1 MDNQNYIQANNQM
14 KSKLALNKAQQQ
26 EDILQQQQSISEDK
40 LPFKS
45 PQFTR
50 ISQEQESQQNDKIA
64 SLLQQEYQSD
74 QSYISCAQNQ
84 NNQLAQQISDK
95 KSFFITNLPSKTLE
109 LSSSIIQVRK
119 GRKTIDR
126 QKRDDSV
133 SEYQNKSK
141 KSKRK
146 DLSNRNSQV
155 EENELIYQQD
165 EVITNQVGTNNEKI
179 WVSKFYKILTF
190 INRFVVRNKQR
201 LIYFHPN
208 QLQSHQA
215 QAINDLAYE
224 FNNEYEN
231 KQMMKDNIFRSQ
243 YKIVRKLRIMY
254 LIFRKS
260 TKQCYSP
267 FQSLQNKIISLLKNI
282 LDPIPVILP
291 YNNFS
296 LGWDLIILIL
306 ILINVIKI
314 PYELAFNDGYF
325 SVGIVSYISRAI
337 FFLDF
342 FMMFNTAF
350 YENGV
355 LEKQRSKIFL
365 HFLKKR
371 LVIEGC
377 TYVCLWFNPFGI
389 QLFRIFFLIKFL
401 QFYDTIEKL
410 AEAFQLSYKY
420 NFIVK
425 LIVLLIE
432 VVLLCHLFACIWY
445 SIGNYE
451 VKNSTGLNWIQKF
464 STDNNNQYQQY
475 IDSIYFSVV
484 TIGTIGYGDIVPV
497 STLEKVC
504 LTAMA
509 IFSCGIFAY
518 ILSNIQNVYREYQMK
533 QEGYISKLVKL
544 NNYMFNREVN
554 PNLQQM
560 ARKYLEYVHQQGF
573 QQGVMPCDTL
583 NSLSSSLRQEIKEDI
598 FKKSINNIKYL
609 SNFSNQFKIQLSR
622 KMTEIN
628 YGPDEFIMKK
638 GQQQQPRLYY
648 ILKGQVEVCLDKGLK
663 NGYQEN
669 NSSLSLPFSLQ
680 KQNDVLGLF
689 EFTSQSQTCMTN
701 ARSIGV
707 TTVHVLALDDFLE
720 IINQNSYDKEIYFQQ
735 KDKINLYHNYQHVKL
750 FCYSCKSSQ
759 HLISDCPLFFY
770 KPNEERVVNKYIK
783 EQNYIKKSI
792 RNKTSQRFNSLAIF
806 NSLKQDIQDFR
817 DQNESEINSMYQ
829 SQSTINECSLHNFDI
844 NEGLLHQQSNLSP
857 LKPKSE
863 VNLRLIKYRKS
874 QEEDQINEQND
885 LQNIQVEFKDKVKKI
900 DLIQQE
906 IKQYQSL
913 KTPDEDF
920 NVSSSSNQKQ
930 LNHLKTMPEKNV
942 QEIQLLN
949 NFEGKQRKSFNI
961 SVVVPKRNSISTN
974 NKLLSNISHE
984 SFQTQPLESVL
995 SQINQKQLN
1004 ENQKYNKDI
1013 QHENNKALK
1022 SQTSF
1027 QNQNK
1032 RLKNENNISFAEIQ
1046 KALNLLATTI
1056 VTKDN
1061 KNIQDDI
1068 QEELITDTIRSYQY
1082 YMIHNN
1088 AATVIEKL
1096 NLLID
1101 KKQEIQRQKIL
1112 DVFSTS
1118 VQYRSICQKI

>member
-1 MDNQNYIQANNQM
+1 MDKQNFNKINNQRN
-14 KSKLALNKAQQQ
+14 ANTLNEDQIQ
-26 EDILQQQQSISEDK
+26 EDMIQQQQIISENK
-40 LPFKS
+40 LLLKS
-45 PQFTR
+45 PQVTK
-50 ISQEQESQQNDKIA
+50 ISSEQENQQNDKNM
-64 SLLQQEYQSD
+64 SLLQQEYQCD
-74 QSYISCAQNQ
+74 QSHIFCVQNQ
-84 NNQLAQQISDK
+84 NYKEAYQNNDN
-95 KSFFITNLPSKTLE
+95 KSFFITNQPSKTLE
-109 LSSSIIQVRK
+109 FSSSIIQVRK

-126 QKRDDSV
+126 QKRDDAI
-133 SEYQNKSK
+133 SEYQAKPK
-141 KSKRK
+141 KLKRK
-146 DLSNRNSQV
+146 NLSNRDSQIQ
-155 EENELIYQQD
+155 EKELIYQQD
-165 EVITNQVGTNNEKI
+165 EIITNQVAIKNERI

-190 INRFVVRNKQR
+190 VNRFIVRSKQR
-201 LIYFHPN
+201 LIFFHPN
-208 QLQSHQA
+208 QLQNHQA

-231 KQMMKDNIFRSQ
+231 KQMMKDNIFRSK

-267 FQSLQNKIISLLKNI
+267 FQSLQNKIISVLKNM

-314 PYELAFNDGYF
+314 PYELAFNNGDF
-325 SVGIVSYISRAI
+325 SVGIISYVSRAI

-355 LEKQRSKIFL
+355 LEKQRSKIFI

-371 LVIEGC
+371 LAIEGC
-377 TYVCLWFNPFGI
+377 TYACLWFNPFGI
-389 QLFRIFFLIKFL
+389 ELFRTFFLVKFL

-451 VKNSTGLNWIQKF
+451 VKNSTGSNWIQKF
-464 STDNNNQYQQY
+464 SADNNNQYQQY
-475 IDSIYFSVV
+475 IDSIYFSVI

-497 STLEKVC
+497 STLEKAC

-533 QEGYISKLVKL
+533 QEGYLNKLIKL

-598 FKKSINNIKYL
+598 FKKSINNIKFL
-609 SNFSNQFKIQLSR
+609 QKFSNQLKIQLSR

-628 YGPDEFIMKK
+628 YGPDEYIMKK
-638 GQQQQPRLYY
+638 GQQQLPRLYF
-648 ILKGQVEVCLDKGLK
+648 ILKGQVEVCLDKALR
-663 NGYQEN
+663 NGYQDT
-669 NSSLSLPFSLQ
+669 NSSDSQLFNLQ
-680 KQNDVLGLF
+680 RQNDVLGLF
-689 EFTSQSQTCMTN
+689 EFSTQSQMCITN

-720 IINQNSYDKEIYFQQ
+720 TINQNASDKEIYFQQ
-735 KDKINLYHNYQHVKL
+735 KDKINLYFNYEQAKL
-750 FCYSCKSSQ
+750 YCYSCMSSQ
-759 HLISDCPLFFY
+759 HLINNCPIFFY

-783 EQNYIKKSI
+783 EQNYIRKSV
-792 RNKTSQRFNSLAIF
+792 RNKSNQRFNSLAIL
-806 NSLKQDIQDFR
+806 NSLKQDIQEFC
-817 DQNESEINSMYQ
+817 DQHESEINSLYQ
-829 SQSTINECSLHNFDI
+829 SQSTINECSIQNLDA
-844 NEGLLHQQSNLSP
+844 NEGLLPQQSNLSP
-857 LKPKSE
+857 LKPKSG
-863 VNLRLIKYRKS
+863 VNLRLIKFRKS
-874 QEEDQINEQND
+874 KEEDQINEQND
-885 LQNIQVEFKDKVKKI
+885 MQKISVELKDKMKKI
-900 DLIQQE
+900 DFIFQE
-906 IKQYQSL
+906 TEQNDCY
-913 KTPDEDF
+913 KTPEDS
-920 NVSSSSNQKQ
+920 NYSSQVNQKQ
-930 LNHLKTMPEKNV
+930 LNPLKTMQEKNI
-942 QEIQLLN
+942 QEIQLLTN
-949 NFEGKQRKSFNI
+949 VESKQRRSFNI
-961 SVVVPKRNSISTN
+961 SVIVPKRNSISAK
-974 NKLLSNISHE
+974 NKILANISHD
-984 SFQTQPLESVL
+984 SFEMHPPQKIL
-995 SQINQKQLN
+995 SQINQIQLN
-1004 ENQKYNKDI
+1004 DNQQTNKDKLL
-1013 QHENNKALK
+1013 ENNKVLK

-1027 QNQNK
+1027 QNQLK
-1032 RLKNENNISFAEIQ
+1032 YLKNKNNISFTEIQ
-1046 KALNLLATTI
+1046 KALNLLTTTI
-1056 VTKDN
+1056 VKKDN
-1061 KNIQDDI
+1061 QNILDDV

-1082 YMIHNN
+1082 YMVHNN
-1088 AATVIEKL
+1088 AVVVIDKL
-1096 NLLID
+1096 NSIMD
-1101 KKQEIQRQKIL
+1101 QKKEIQRQKIL
-1112 DVFSTS
+1112 EVFSTS
-1118 VQYRSICQKI
+1118 VQYRSICQKM

>member
-1 MDNQNYIQANNQM
+1 MDKINFMKADNQINTR
-14 KSKLALNKAQQQ
+14 S
-26 EDILQQQQSISEDK
+26 EDMIQQQQTISDNK
-40 LPFKS
+40 LLFKS
-45 PQFTR
+45 PQFTK
-50 ISQEQESQQNDKIA
+50 ISSELENQQYDKNL
-64 SLLQQEYQSD
+64 SLLQQYD
-74 QSYISCAQNQ
+74 QSNISCFQNQ
-84 NNQLAQQISDK
+84 NYQEPLQIGDN
-95 KSFFITNLPSKTLE
+95 KSYFITNQPSKVLE
-109 LSSSIIQVRK
+109 QSSSMIQVRN

-126 QKRDDSV
+126 QKRDDTIP
-133 SEYQNKSK
+133 EYQTAKTK

-146 DLSNRNSQV
+146 DLSNRDSQI
-155 EENELIYQQD
+155 EEKELIYQQD
-165 EVITNQVGTNNEKI
+165 EIIMNQQGINNEKI

-190 INRFVVRNKQR
+190 VNRFAFRSKQR
-201 LIYFHPN
+201 LVFFHPN
-208 QLQSHQA
+208 QLQNHQA

-231 KQMMKDNIFRSQ
+231 KQLMKDNIFRSK
-243 YKIVRKLRIMY
+243 YKIIRKLRIMY

-267 FQSLQNKIISLLKNI
+267 FQSLQNKIISLMKNI

-314 PYELAFNDGYF
+314 PYELSFNDGDF
-325 SVGIVSYISRAI
+325 SVGIISYVSRAI

-377 TYVCLWFNPFGI
+377 TYACLWFNPFGI
-389 QLFRIFFLIKFL
+389 KLFRIFFLIKFL

-451 VKNSTGLNWIQKF
+451 VNNGTGANWISKF
-464 STDNNNQYQQY
+464 SADNNIQYQQY

-497 STLEKVC
+497 TTLEKGC

-533 QEGYISKLVKL
+533 QEGYLNKLIKL

-598 FKKSINNIKYL
+598 FKKSINNIKFLQQY
-609 SNFSNQFKIQLSR
+609 SNQLKIQLSR
-622 KMTEIN
+622 KMSEVN

-638 GQQQQPRLYY
+638 GQQQQPRLYF

-663 NGYQEN
+663 NGYQET
-669 NSSLSLPFSLQ
+669 STQHLFSLQ

-689 EFTSQSQTCMTN
+689 EFTSQSQICMTN

-707 TTVHVLALDDFLE
+707 TTVHVLELDDFLE
-720 IINQNSYDKEIYFQQ
+720 SINLNTSDKEIYYQQ
-735 KDKINLYHNYQHVKL
+735 KDKINIYHNYGQAKL

-759 HLISDCPLFFY
+759 HLIKNCPIFFY
-770 KPNEERVVNKYIK
+770 KPNQERVVNIYIK
-783 EQNYIKKSI
+783 EQNNIKKSI
-792 RNKTSQRFNSLAIF
+792 RKKSNQRFNSLAIA
-806 NSLKQDIQDFR
+806 NQLKQDVQDFC
-817 DQNESEINSMYQ
+817 DQNESQINSLYQ
-829 SQSTINECSLHNFDI
+829 SQSTFNECSIQNLDV

-857 LKPKSE
+857 LKPKSGI
-863 VNLRLIKYRKS
+863 NLRLIKYRKS
-874 QEEDQINEQND
+874 QEDDSFNEQND
-885 LQNIQVEFKDKVKKI
+885 TQKMQLELKDKMKQI
-900 DLIQQE
+900 DFIQQE
-906 IKQYQSL
+906 IQQYDNF
-913 KTPDEDF
+913 KTPEDS
-920 NVSSSSNQKQ
+920 NASSQANQKQ
-930 LNHLKTMPEKNV
+930 FNYLKSMPEKNN

-949 NFEGKQRKSFNI
+949 NLESKQRRSVNI
-961 SVVVPKRNSISTN
+961 SVVVPKRHSVLAN
-974 NKLLSNISHE
+974 NKICSNISNE
-984 SFQTQPLESVL
+984 NFQTHSPQQTLG
-995 SQINQKQLN
+995 QIFQKELN
-1004 ENQKYNKDI
+1004 DHQKMHKDNSHEHNKV
-1013 QHENNKALK
+1013 LK

-1027 QNQNK
+1027 QNQYKHVKNK
-1032 RLKNENNISFAEIQ
+1032 NNISFTEIQ
-1046 KALNLLATTI
+1046 KALNLLTTTI
-1056 VTKDN
+1056 GKKDN
-1061 KNIQDDI
+1061 QTMQDDI
-1068 QEELITDTIRSYQY
+1068 QEELITDTIKSYQF

-1088 AATVIEKL
+1088 AAVVINNL
-1096 NLLID
+1096 NLLIN